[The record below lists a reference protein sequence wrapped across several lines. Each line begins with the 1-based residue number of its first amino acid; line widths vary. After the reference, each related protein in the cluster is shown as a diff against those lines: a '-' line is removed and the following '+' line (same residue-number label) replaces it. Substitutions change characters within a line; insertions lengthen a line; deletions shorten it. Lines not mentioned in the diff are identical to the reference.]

1 MTREGSRA
9 RMKQGKIIGYELEN
23 RREHRRVMM
32 PPIQIEIE
40 GVEYTTVDWSLGG
53 FMLTPYSGKL
63 IAGAS
68 VPVTIIATTGDDM
81 HRHFAIAE
89 IVRVEQRDKRLAGH
103 FDRLDPRTVDSL
115 ERVILER
122 LHRLKQR

>member
-1 MTREGSRA
+1 
-9 RMKQGKIIGYELEN
+9 MKQGKIIGYELEN
-23 RREHRRVMM
+23 RRAHRRMM

-40 GVEYTTVDWSLGG
+40 GTEYTTVDWSLGG
-53 FMLTPYSGKL
+53 FMLAPYTGGL

-68 VPVTIIATTGDDM
+68 VPVTIIATAGGEM
-81 HRHFAIAE
+81 YRHFAIAG
-89 IVRVEQRDKRLAGH
+89 IVRVEIAAKSLAGH

-122 LHRLKQR
+122 LHGPRN

>member
-1 MTREGSRA
+1 
-9 RMKQGKIIGYELEN
+9 MKQGKIIGYELEN
-23 RREHRRVMM
+23 RREHRRMMM
-32 PPIQIEIE
+32 PPIQIEID

-53 FMLTPYSGKL
+53 FMLAPYVGRL
-63 IAGAS
+63 RAGTS
-68 VPVTIIATTGDDM
+68 MPVTIIATTNGDM

-89 IVRVEQRDKRLAGH
+89 IVRVERAEKRLAGH

-122 LHRLKQR
+122 LHRLKTPR